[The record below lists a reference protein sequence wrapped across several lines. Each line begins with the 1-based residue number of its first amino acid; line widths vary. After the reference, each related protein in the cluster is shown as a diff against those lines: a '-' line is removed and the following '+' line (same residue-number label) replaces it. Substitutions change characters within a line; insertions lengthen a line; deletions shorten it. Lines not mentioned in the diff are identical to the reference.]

1 MEVISNS
8 QCKKA
13 YGASRITENML
24 CANATGGQGG
34 KGTCQGD
41 SGGPLVSSGTG
52 DGVSPGQNYD
62 LVGVVSWGFGCAD
75 KDYPGVYARWGV
87 GLTRDHANSHFH
99 QGDRPAGLDPE
110 QVQLQPGHL
119 PQDLGGRILPT
130 IAPVIEHWTN

>member
-1 MEVISNS
+1 MLREVNVEVISNS

-24 CANATGGQGG
+24 CANAAGGQGG

-110 QVQLQPGHL
+110 QV
-119 PQDLGGRILPT
+119 
-130 IAPVIEHWTN
+130 PV

>member
-1 MEVISNS
+1 MVLIVSSGWGRLSFGGSTSNVLREVNMEVISNS

-24 CANATGGQGG
+24 CANAAGGQGG

-87 GLTRDHANSHFH
+87 TMYFTSYHIF
-99 QGDRPAGLDPE
+99 
-110 QVQLQPGHL
+110 
-119 PQDLGGRILPT
+119 
-130 IAPVIEHWTN
+130 